1 MTEAEIKEWVA
12 THETL
17 EYYLQ
22 EDGLFGYQVLILTS
36 HRAILLE
43 KGFFGV
49 KEKGDKLWGQF
60 VSAQLEKRPL
70 VDSTLTLNFFRRYV
84 IKNPLIE
91 ALEHPWV
98 IMVPARAP
106 IADVYKFLK
115 AKEQQT
121 KAKFN
126 Q

>member
-1 MTEAEIKEWVA
+1 VTEAEIKDWVA
-12 THETL
+12 TNETL

-22 EDGLFGYQVLILTS
+22 EDGIFSYQVLILTS

-43 KGFFGV
+43 KVFFGV

-60 VSAQLEKRPL
+60 IGVQLEKRPL
-70 VDSTLTLNFFRRYV
+70 VDSTLILNFFRRYV

-91 ALEHPWV
+91 ALEHPWI
-98 IMVPARAP
+98 IMVPARAQ

-121 KAKFN
+121 KARYN